1 MNAHRHQRRPGAF
14 QLHAKFVRHCLRG
27 LVSWPVQRETGMNR
41 DDPQP
46 QRRHYRDRMADTG
59 TSKHRPKV
67 CLVAIKA
74 ARQYREMLDAA
85 DAARRQ
91 LVAEA
96 VRRAPDRKA
105 ALAVLNHLA
114 DSFRL
119 PAFKPAELADDAD
132 ACE

>member
-1 MNAHRHQRRPGAF
+1 
-14 QLHAKFVRHCLRG
+14 
-27 LVSWPVQRETGMNR
+27 MNR

-74 ARQYREMLDAA
+74 ARQYREVLDAA

-119 PAFKPAELADDAD
+119 PAFTPAEVADDPD
-132 ACE
+132 AGE